1 MYADNNQ
8 LEVGDKI
15 EIAGEELVVTGYVA
29 LPDYSC
35 LFSDNSD
42 MMFDAVKFGVGIMTE
57 EGTDVFGTTHLEY
70 RYSWQYETAQ
80 RMILK
85 RKTCRGF
92 SGGSGQIWKC
102 DRFYPGL
109 FQSGHYFYR

>member
-1 MYADNNQ
+1 MQ
-8 LEVGDKI
+8 
-15 EIAGEELVVTGYVA
+15 GEELVVTGYVA

-57 EGTDVFGTTHLEY
+57 EGADVLEPHLEY

-85 RKTCRGF
+85 KNMSEDFLEVLVKYGNVTSFIPAYSIRPLLLPVR
-92 SGGSGQIWKC
+92 IWAVI
-102 DRFYPGL
+102 RL
-109 FQSGHYFYR
+109 